1 VAVDGV
7 RSIYIETHNFGKAAA
22 FWKALGFEHFLDL
35 GGSSGGFRA
44 ADGGAYLFLEEVPE
58 DRPLGTE
65 PYFNITG
72 GADFGPPVEV
82 VKPLEATHW
91 ETKLME
97 VRDPDGRTWKL
108 EDADQEFPNYQ

>member
-7 RSIYIETHNFGKAAA
+7 RSVYIETHNFGKAAA

-44 ADGGAYLFLEEVPE
+44 SNGGAYLFLAEVPE
-58 DRPLGTE
+58 DQPLESE
-65 PYFNITG
+65 PYFNIAG
-72 GADFGPPVEV
+72 GSDFGPNVEV
-82 VKPLEATHW
+82 VSPMEDTHW
-91 ETKLME
+91 ETRLME

-108 EDADQEFPNYQ
+108 EDAGQEFPDYK

>member
-7 RSIYIETHNFGKAAA
+7 RSIYIETYNFGKAAA

-44 ADGGAYLFLEEVPE
+44 ADGGAYLFLEEVP
-58 DRPLGTE
+58 DGQPLACE
-65 PYFNITG
+65 PYFNIAG
-72 GADFGPPVEV
+72 EAGFGSKVEV
-82 VKPLEATHW
+82 VKPLESMHW
-91 ETKLME
+91 GTRLME

-108 EDADQEFPNYQ
+108 EDAGQEFPNYK